1 MKSLRFGPGL
11 SLFMINDVDTPQT
24 YNSVCIKCHTSQ
36 PLASLLDQK
45 LFFLIYLF
53 IYFYTGPIL
62 IAVFIT
68 EMVILFK
75 HVIIIIFFLFVTI
88 PFVILLFLPTHC
100 YLI

>member
-11 SLFMINDVDTPQT
+11 SLFMINDVDTPLT

-36 PLASLLDQK
+36 PLARLLDQK
-45 LFFLIYLF
+45 FFFIYLF

-88 PFVILLFLPTHC
+88 SFVILLFLPTNC